1 MKYYWKKIEV
11 LVFLA
16 EIKVFLT
23 EINEAAP
30 GKVII
35 CKMHKGCRTKRTA

>member
-23 EINEAAP
+23 GINEAAR
-30 GKVII
+30 GTGLSAKCITDAEQ
-35 CKMHKGCRTKRTA
+35 KTA

>member
-30 GKVII
+30 GTGLSAKCITDAEQ
-35 CKMHKGCRTKRTA
+35 KTA